1 MGLVAM
7 FGTAALKVASDT
19 AAMGV
24 GGAMGAFLVLGGAK
38 LFHWLKCRAASSTMP
53 R

>member
-1 MGLVAM
+1 MGLVAT
-7 FGTAALKVASDT
+7 FGTAALEVASKT
-19 AAMGV
+19 AAMGI

-38 LFHWLKCRAASSTMP
+38 LFHWLKRRDASSTTP